1 MWFYYV
7 FGYFGSFLVFLV
19 LGILMLLV
27 VCWCC
32 GVSVESLAT
41 WGEDSATL
49 TCFRCGQ
56 QTAAGGK
63 TCEHCGGELQ

>member
-7 FGYFGSFLVFLV
+7 FGYFGGILAFLVI
-19 LGILMLLV
+19 GIVILLV

-32 GVSVESLAT
+32 GVSVDSLAT

-49 TCFRCGQ
+49 TCFHCGQ
-56 QTAAGGK
+56 QTSAGVK
-63 TCEHCGGELQ
+63 TCDHCGGELQ

>member
-1 MWFYYV
+1 MWLYYV
-7 FGYFGSFLVFLV
+7 GGFFGGLLGLMVVSVIVLV
-19 LGILMLLV
+19 I

-32 GVSVESLAT
+32 GVSVDSLMT

-49 TCFRCGQ
+49 TCFHCEQ

-63 TCEHCGGELQ
+63 TCQHCGGELQ

>member
-1 MWFYYV
+1 MWLYYV
-7 FGYFGSFLVFLV
+7 GGFFGGLLGLMVVSVFVLV
-19 LGILMLLV
+19 I

-32 GVSVESLAT
+32 GVSVDSLMT

-49 TCFRCGQ
+49 TCFHCGQ

-63 TCEHCGGELQ
+63 TCQHCGSELQ